1 VVLVLAVAE
10 ENEYIHRVHTRHGK
24 MRFLLSLE
32 LPEGFFGGDF
42 TCSVDDRARGFG
54 AFFLANF
61 LGEVVPVFFG
71 KCVRRRMGASYGGN

>member
-1 VVLVLAVAE
+1 VVLVLAVTE
-10 ENEYIHRVHTRHGK
+10 GKEYLHRVHTRHSK

-32 LPEGFFGGDF
+32 LPKGLFGGDF
-42 TCSVDDRARGFG
+42 ACSVDDRARGFG

-71 KCVRRRMGASYGGN
+71 EGVWRRMGASHGGN